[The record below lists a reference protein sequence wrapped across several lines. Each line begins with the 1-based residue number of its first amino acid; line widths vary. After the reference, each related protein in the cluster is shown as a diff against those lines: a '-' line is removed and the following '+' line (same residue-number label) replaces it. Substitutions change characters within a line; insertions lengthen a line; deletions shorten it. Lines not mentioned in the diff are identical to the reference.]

1 MFKCLLKADVFEK
14 YIIDYLNDK
23 IFSEKNIKKIVEM
36 SNKNLESEREKLL
49 KEEKNLKENLRKI
62 DLKIKNI
69 YKAIESGI
77 NQKLLGKRLD
87 ELIEKREEILNNL
100 ESIKKESIKKYS
112 EKDFV
117 KLVEIF
123 KEKLKKLPP
132 EELNQYLKIFIHT
145 IFIDEKL

>member
-1 MFKCLLKADVFEK
+1 
-14 YIIDYLNDK
+14 
-23 IFSEKNIKKIVEM
+23 M